1 MISSSLDRPVW
12 SMAISFLVS
21 AYSLGYTVLSLSRN
35 ATGALSLFG
44 ASGSSSGEIGDEED
58 DGSVLTFL
66 LLPIIFNNP
75 SSTYLLINFK
85 TFYPTTTLLTL

>member
-1 MISSSLDRPVW
+1 
-12 SMAISFLVS
+12 MAISFLVS